1 VLKRATA
8 LHMKILLGTDAVAG
22 SHGRNSEEFIYR
34 VKDGGQP
41 PMDAIISGTSAAAES
56 LRLGDKIGSIAPN
69 MAADIVAV
77 EGDPLKDITAVR
89 RVVFVMRNGKVYKN
103 VARTASK

>member
-1 VLKRATA
+1 V
-8 LHMKILLGTDAVAG
+8 KIVLGTDAVAG

-34 VKDGGQP
+34 VRDGGQP
-41 PMDAIISGTSAAAES
+41 PMDAIVSGTSAAAES
-56 LRLGDKIGSIAPN
+56 LRLGDKLGSIAPN

-89 RVVFVMRNGKVYKN
+89 RVAFVMKTGRVYKN
-103 VARTASK
+103 ATHARSAN

>member
-1 VLKRATA
+1 LKRAMA
-8 LHMKILLGTDAVAG
+8 QHVKLVLGTDAVAG

-41 PMDAIISGTSAAAES
+41 PMDAIISGTSRAAEA
-56 LRLGDKIGSIAPN
+56 LRLGDKIGSLLPN

-77 EGDPLKDITAVR
+77 DGDPLKDITSVR
-89 RVVFVMRNGKVYKN
+89 RVVFVMKGGRVYKN
-103 VARTASK
+103 ISPGALK